1 MSHIE
6 VSFETYELFTRALAA
21 RWVHHGGRHLTQE
34 EAVREWAL
42 RELGS
47 FGIVVEK
54 PLGEAID
61 VDNAYAQAQHTGL
74 DLGVEPLPTPGE
86 AIVAYKDYAKTI
98 SDALTHR
105 DNLEAEQALR
115 EVADSRGKNWELA
128 ERPAAETQTIHGAAR
143 PESAW
148 DAVKADVTR
157 VFGTSGLRRAESLD
171 SALAEAEEAEFT
183 EPPATW
189 SWNVVRAGRVER
201 VAADLEKSLA
211 AAVVKYDTEW
221 PEGYKLY
228 PGKSVTG
235 GDHDITE
242 PLIDSAGGYHFPLDW
257 SADRRQAWYDEQK
270 KSFSREPD
278 YPSDP
283 GYDTQQQDVG
293 QTVPHMTPEEEAVTF
308 GGAGVPFEPATA
320 PAEPLETPQPKKSRR
335 TKAEMEAARN
345 AVTTA
350 YLVAVGDSPWSQG
363 WDVAHEAGL
372 DAANA
377 MGVNAGLSKYQIS
390 QVVGSIA
397 QGAKTDFDAA
407 PDRVRGVITSSPVLP
422 SPSDGTERVT
432 WVDAGTTQ
440 AGPITPGQ
448 TYNDS
453 PPVEVA
459 AIHGLPE
466 PEGDPAP
473 TLEEVAN
480 IGDLFSVQPEDTAP
494 SDDDIFRQFLN
505 G

>member
-54 PLGEAID
+54 PLGEGID
-61 VDNAYAQAQHTGL
+61 VDNAYAPAQHTGL

-105 DNLEAEQALR
+105 DNLEAE
-115 EVADSRGKNWELA
+115 
-128 ERPAAETQTIHGAAR
+128 
-143 PESAW
+143 SAW

-157 VFGTSGLRRAESLD
+157 VFGTAGLRRAESLD

-363 WDVAHEAGL
+363 WDVAHEAGKE
-372 DAANA
+372 AAYEAGRAVELSPYQTNQVIGNA
-377 MGVNAGLSKYQIS
+377 
-390 QVVGSIA
+390 A
-397 QGAKTDFDAA
+397 QGAKTNFDEA
-407 PDRVRGVITSSPVLP
+407 PERTRAVMVGESEVTVRESPAKPAGYPVTDEP
-422 SPSDGTERVT
+422 ERVT
-432 WVDAGTTQ
+432 WVEAGTSSR
-440 AGPITPGQ
+440 GPIIPGR
-448 TYNDS
+448 TYNEDTTPDPS
-453 PPVEVA
+453 AEVA
-459 AIHGLPE
+459 AIHGLLK